1 MKRVQVDFDRIAAN
15 EVGGLPA
22 RTIYADQIELLR
34 ARAQIL
40 GGKDKALM
48 EMYLK
53 NGSTLNQMA
62 RLAGVSEAT
71 ISRRVHRLVRRLLD
85 GEYIRCLRKGG
96 KLDLLEQA
104 IARDYFL
111 EGLSQKKI
119 ALKRGVTAY
128 HVRKM
133 LKTIKSLSG

>member
-1 MKRVQVDFDRIAAN
+1 MKRVQVDFERIAAN
-15 EVGGLPA
+15 EGGGLSA

-40 GGKDKALM
+40 CGKDKVLM

-53 NGSTLNQMA
+53 NGSTFSQMA

-85 GEYIRCLRKGG
+85 GEYIRCLRKRGQ
-96 KLDLLEQA
+96 LDLLEQA

-111 EGLSQKKI
+111 EGLSRKKI

-128 HVRKM
+128 QVRKT
-133 LKTIKSLSG
+133 LKKIKSVSG

>member
-1 MKRVQVDFDRIAAN
+1 
-15 EVGGLPA
+15 LSA

-53 NGSTLNQMA
+53 NGSTFNQMA

-85 GEYIRCLRKGG
+85 GEYIRCLRKQGQ
-96 KLDLLEQA
+96 LDSLEQA
-104 IARDYFL
+104 IARDYFI
-111 EGLSQKKI
+111 EGLSRKKI

-128 HVRKM
+128 QVRKA
-133 LKTIKSLSG
+133 LKKIKSVSG

>member
-1 MKRVQVDFDRIAAN
+1 MKKVQVDFERIVAN
-15 EVGGLPA
+15 EVGVLSA

-53 NGSTLNQMA
+53 NGSTFSQMA

-85 GEYIRCLRKGG
+85 GEYIRCLRKQGQ
-96 KLDLLEQA
+96 LDSLEQS
-104 IARDYFL
+104 IARDYFI

-119 ALKRGVTAY
+119 ALKRAVTAY
-128 HVRKM
+128 QVHKT
-133 LKTIKSLSG
+133 LKKIKLVSG

>member
-1 MKRVQVDFDRIAAN
+1 MKRVQVDFERIAAN
-15 EVGGLPA
+15 EGGGLSA
-22 RTIYADQIELLR
+22 KTIYADQIELLR

-53 NGSTLNQMA
+53 NGSTFSQMA
-62 RLAGVSEAT
+62 RLAGVSEST

-85 GEYIRCLRKGG
+85 GEYIRCLRKRGQ
-96 KLDLLEQA
+96 LDLLEQA

-111 EGLSQKKI
+111 EGLSRKKI
-119 ALKRGVTAY
+119 ALKREVTAY
-128 HVRKM
+128 QVRKT
-133 LKTIKSLSG
+133 LKKIKSLSG

>member
-1 MKRVQVDFDRIAAN
+1 MKKVQVDFERIAAN
-15 EVGGLPA
+15 EVGVLSA
-22 RTIYADQIELLR
+22 RTIYADRIELLR

-71 ISRRVHRLVRRLLD
+71 ISRRVHRLVGRLLD
-85 GEYIRCLRKGG
+85 GEYIRCLHKRGQ
-96 KLDLLEQA
+96 LDLLEQA

-111 EGLSQKKI
+111 GGLSQKKI
-119 ALKRGVTAY
+119 ALRREVTAY
-128 HVRKM
+128 HVRKT
-133 LKTIKSLSG
+133 LKKIKSVSG